1 MIRGAKKNM
10 ESSNQF
16 YLFKSKNS
24 PFYQIAYWKNGKQT
38 SKSTKAKMK
47 TDALKF
53 LTEFK
58 ERINHKKIIPKT
70 LYEFEKEFL
79 LWCSNTYSQNYIN
92 RAVKLSFRKLK
103 EFIGKDILL
112 SEISVNLADKFFSS
126 TFSRSE
132 HSARLYLRTL
142 KSAINTAIRWGIVE
156 NNVFSKIKAPKPFKT
171 FPVYITEID
180 LDKICL
186 ATKDILLRNLFRVAF
201 HSGMRLGEILSLQW
215 KDVDM
220 IGKTITLSNSDSFK
234 TKNKRDRLIPIN
246 QSLIELFS
254 SMKKNWNRNNDDFI
268 FSRVKGVKLNGDYV
282 SKKFKKA
289 VRAAGLSD
297 KIHFHTLRHSFASLI
312 HQKGASLTVVK
323 ELLGHQD
330 LKTTLIYSH
339 LSNENLVNAVELI
352 GATKKSDKNFTIQAG
367 EIPINLNLN

>member
-1 MIRGAKKNM
+1 M

-16 YLFKSKNS
+16 YLFKTKNS
-24 PFYQIAYWKNGKQT
+24 PYYQIAYWKNGKQT

-58 ERINHKKIIPKT
+58 ERINHKKVIPKT
-70 LYEFEKEFL
+70 LFEFEKEFL
-79 LWCSNTYSQNYIN
+79 LWCSNTHSQNYIN

-112 SEISVNLADKFFSS
+112 ADISVNLVDKFFAS

-142 KSAINTAIRWGIVE
+142 KSAINTAIRWGVME
-156 NNVFSKIKAPKPFKT
+156 NNVFSKIKVPKPFKT
-171 FPVYITEID
+171 FPVYIAEND
-180 LDKICL
+180 LDRICA
-186 ATKDILLRNLFRVAF
+186 ATKEHLLRNLFRVAF

-215 KDVDM
+215 YN
-220 IGKTITLSNSDSFK
+220 ISLGGKTITLSNTETFR

-246 QSLIELFS
+246 QTLVGILTNMQRSSLE
-254 SMKKNWNRNNDDFI
+254 KEDFV
-268 FSRVKGVKLNGDYV
+268 FFKVRRVKLNGDYV

-289 VRAAGLSD
+289 VRAVGLSD

-312 HQKGASLTVVK
+312 HQKGAPLTVVK

-352 GATKKSDKNFTIQAG
+352 GATKKIDKNFTIQAG
-367 EIPINLNLN
+367 NIPVNLNLN

>member
-1 MIRGAKKNM
+1 M

-16 YLFKSKNS
+16 YLFKTKNS
-24 PFYQIAYWKNGKQT
+24 PYYQIAYWKNGKQT

-58 ERINHKKIIPKT
+58 ERIKHIKIIPKT
-70 LYEFEKEFL
+70 LFEFEKEFL
-79 LWCSNTYSQNYIN
+79 SWCSNTHSQNYIN

-112 SEISVNLADKFFSS
+112 SDISVNVVDKFFAS

-142 KSAINTAIRWGIVE
+142 KSAMNTAIRWGVVE

-171 FPVYITEID
+171 FPVYITETK
-180 LDKICL
+180 LDQICA
-186 ATKDILLRNLFRVAF
+186 ATKDPILRNLFKVAF

-215 KDVDM
+215 DK
-220 IGKTITLSNSDSFK
+220 INLNEKTITLSNTKSFR

-246 QSLIELFS
+246 QSLVE
-254 SMKKNWNRNNDDFI
+254 I
-268 FSRVKGVKLNGDYV
+268 FTNMQRSYLTKEDYIFFKVRGVKLNGDYV

-289 VRAAGLSD
+289 VRAVGLSD

-323 ELLGHQD
+323 DLLGHSD
-330 LKTTLIYSH
+330 IKTTLIYSH
-339 LSNENLVNAVELI
+339 LSKENLVNAVELI
-352 GATKKSDKNFTIQAG
+352 STNKGRDENFKMLVG
-367 EIPINLNLN
+367 EVAINLNLN